1 MALSTRRTFW
11 LALWWLGA
19 TQSLSWGIAVV
30 RVGVW
35 PGNVAAL
42 AGFLLLTVVAL
53 LGVARPQW
61 AGGPDEPTVVWW
73 AAVAA
78 AVVGTIALF
87 I

>member
-1 MALSTRRTFW
+1 MDASPRRTFW
-11 LALWWLGA
+11 LALCWLGA

-42 AGFLLLTVVAL
+42 AVSLLLTLAAL
-53 LGVARPQW
+53 VGVARPDL
-61 AGGPDEPTVVWW
+61 AGGPETRTPIWW
-73 AAVAA
+73 AAIVAA
-78 AVVGTIALF
+78 GIGTITLL

>member
-1 MALSTRRTFW
+1 MDASPRRAFW
-11 LALWWLGA
+11 LALCWLGL
-19 TQSLSWGIAVV
+19 TQSLSWAIAVV

-42 AGFLLLTVVAL
+42 AVSLLLTLVAL
-53 LGVARPQW
+53 VGVARPEW
-61 AGGPDEPTVVWW
+61 IGGPETRTPVWW

-78 AVVGTIALF
+78 AAVGTITVL